1 MQDCG
6 EHTTP
11 MKSRE
16 QARKMLVISSA
27 KDISWFLSRTAGVKA
42 MPEWTGKD
50 TRQFEH
56 IKDSE
61 LKGGGSEDEAAE
73 IAARTVNKRRRRE
86 GRTPNKTT
94 QGIGNPKSPLK
105 DRTVAELR
113 NLAADAQI
121 AGRSK
126 MRKSELVSALA
137 RK

>member
-1 MQDCG
+1 
-6 EHTTP
+6 
-11 MKSRE
+11 
-16 QARKMLVISSA
+16 
-27 KDISWFLSRTAGVKA
+27 

-50 TRQFEH
+50 KRQYKH

-73 IAARTVNKRRRRE
+73 IAARTVNKQRRRE

-94 QGIGNPKSPLK
+94 QGTGNPKTPLK

-121 AGRSK
+121 AGRSR
-126 MRKSELVSALA
+126 MRKAELVSALT
-137 RK
+137 RR